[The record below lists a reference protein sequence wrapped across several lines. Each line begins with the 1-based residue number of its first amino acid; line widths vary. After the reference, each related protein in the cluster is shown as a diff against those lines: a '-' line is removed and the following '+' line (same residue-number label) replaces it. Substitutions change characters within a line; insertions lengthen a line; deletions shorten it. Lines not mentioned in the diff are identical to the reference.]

1 MGLSPESLPNM
12 ALNFLYHLDPCVA
25 SWISWSNVLSRALEV
40 TPGSKSW
47 PETKMTGPSL
57 AGFSW
62 ARSLKAL
69 FFNLFIQF
77 PVGVC
82 NFNQ

>member
-1 MGLSPESLPNM
+1 MNGSEFWTSSQHGFKYFPQIFGSVRGKSDFMKQLALSVTPES
-12 ALNFLYHLDPCVA
+12 
-25 SWISWSNVLSRALEV
+25 
-40 TPGSKSW
+40 KSGL
-47 PETKMTGPSL
+47 ETKMTGQSL
-57 AGFSW
+57 DGFSW
-62 ARSLKAL
+62 AQSLKAL